1 MLGTPQSDAAAPDTA
16 SSPSGREDVAK
27 SDENEI
33 LPQIS
38 EPNVSW
44 LIALCVGI
52 GVIVFGADI
61 QLPKGVAMGVPH
73 VLVILFSLRI
83 GDGRVT
89 YGFALACT
97 VLTLLEFHFSPANVG
112 GVVADPWMVLMN
124 RLVAL
129 LAIWSSAFMGI
140 RFKNLVAAQKSL
152 LTEKELALKEIK
164 ILKGQLPICAH
175 CKRIRDVQDQR
186 LQLEEYLL
194 DHSEARFSHGICPEC
209 LKENFPE
216 YLTR

>member
-1 MLGTPQSDAAAPDTA
+1 MSGTPQSDAAAPDTA

-61 QLPKGVAMGVPH
+61 QLPKGVAM
-73 VLVILFSLRI
+73 
-83 GDGRVT
+83 
-89 YGFALACT
+89 
-97 VLTLLEFHFSPANVG
+97 
-112 GVVADPWMVLMN
+112 
-124 RLVAL
+124 
-129 LAIWSSAFMGI
+129 
-140 RFKNLVAAQKSL
+140 VAAQKSL

-175 CKRIRDVQDQR
+175 CKRIRDVQDQW

>member
-38 EPNVSW
+38 EPNVFW
-44 LIALCVGI
+44 LIALCVAI

-97 VLTLLEFHFSPANVG
+97 VLTLLGFHFSPANVG
-112 GVVADPWMVLMN
+112 GAVADPWMVLMN

-175 CKRIRDVQDQR
+175 YKRIRDVQDQW

>member
-1 MLGTPQSDAAAPDTA
+1 MSGTPQSDAAAPDTA

-97 VLTLLEFHFSPANVG
+97 VLTLLGFHFSPANVG
-112 GVVADPWMVLMN
+112 GAVVDPWMVLMN

-175 CKRIRDVQDQR
+175 CKRIRDVQDQW

>member
-1 MLGTPQSDAAAPDTA
+1 MSGTPQSDAAAPDTA

-89 YGFALACT
+89 YGFA
-97 VLTLLEFHFSPANVG
+97 
-112 GVVADPWMVLMN
+112 VADPWMVLMN

-175 CKRIRDVQDQR
+175 CKRIRDVQDQW